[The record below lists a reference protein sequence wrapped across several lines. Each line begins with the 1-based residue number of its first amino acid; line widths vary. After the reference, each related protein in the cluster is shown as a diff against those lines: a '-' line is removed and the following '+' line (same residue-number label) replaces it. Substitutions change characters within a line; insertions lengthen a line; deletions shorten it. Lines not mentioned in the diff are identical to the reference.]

1 MTAPLFAFGLG
12 TPELLIVA
20 GIIVV
25 LFGGTKLP
33 ELMRGLGQGIR
44 EFKRAV
50 DNPADTEPPPSAR
63 EKETPAP

>member
-1 MTAPLFAFGLG
+1 MTTSLIAFGLG

-25 LFGGTKLP
+25 LFGGAQLP
-33 ELMRGLGQGIR
+33 ALMRGLGQGIR

-50 DNPADTEPPPSAR
+50 DTLADTEPPPAAR
-63 EKETPAP
+63 EKEA